1 MGVTDGTSINTN
13 CLACMWKVEMEKGD
27 SIKEEGGYGIRDWK
41 RKGKTL

>member
-1 MGVTDGTSINTN
+1 MESTDGTSININ
-13 CLACMWKVEMEKGD
+13 HLAFTWKVEMERGD